1 VAFQNVG
8 ASIKACRA
16 IAELITNSHA
26 LAQLHLF
33 NNMSDNEVCPELLLS
48 MCIDI
53 SGGLSVVY
61 QWPLNVSG
69 S

>member
-1 VAFQNVG
+1 MAFQNVG

-33 NNMSDNEVCPELLLS
+33 NNMSDNEVCPELLL
-48 MCIDI
+48 
-53 SGGLSVVY
+53 
-61 QWPLNVSG
+61 
-69 S
+69 